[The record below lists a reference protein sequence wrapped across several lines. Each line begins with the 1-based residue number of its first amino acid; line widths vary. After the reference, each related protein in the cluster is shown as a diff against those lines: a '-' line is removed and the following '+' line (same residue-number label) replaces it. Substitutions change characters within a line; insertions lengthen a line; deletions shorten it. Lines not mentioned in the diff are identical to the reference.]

1 MPYFGVHES
10 IAAGFDAAV
19 RRVAKIGFDCI
30 QIFSANA
37 SRWRSK
43 PIEPEA
49 AEKFQAA
56 LAETGVIEPLI
67 HDSYLINIAS
77 VKPDLLEKSIEAFKE
92 ELIRA
97 DMLGIPRV
105 VMHPGSA
112 KDDTRENALARVS
125 QSFDRIFRELPETNR
140 VEVLIETTAGQGSY
154 LGATFEEI
162 ATIIAGSENKDR
174 FGVCFDTCHCFVAGY
189 DLTTR
194 DSYERTI
201 DNFDRAIG
209 LERLKAFHLNDAVK
223 GLGSKLDRHAH
234 IGHGALGL
242 EPFRF
247 IVNDPR
253 FEKLPMYLETPK
265 AETPDGELWD
275 AVNLRT
281 LKSLV
286 D

>member
-10 IAAGFDAAV
+10 ISLGFDAAV
-19 RRVAKIGFDCI
+19 RKVASVGFDCV

-37 SRWRSK
+37 SRWQNK
-43 PIEPEA
+43 PIDPKA
-49 AEKFQAA
+49 AERFQTA
-56 LAETGVIEPLI
+56 LKETGVVKPLI

-77 VKPDLLEKSIEAFKE
+77 VNPELLEKSIAAFKE

-97 DMLGIPRV
+97 DALGVPCV

-112 KDDTRENALARVS
+112 KDDTRENALRRAS
-125 QSFDRIFRELPETNR
+125 ESFDKIFSEIPESNR
-140 VEVLIETTAGQGSY
+140 VVVLVETTAGQGAY

-162 ATIIAGSENKDR
+162 AAIIDGTDHKDR
-174 FGVCFDTCHCFVAGY
+174 FGVCFDTCHTFVAGY
-189 DLTTR
+189 DFTTR
-194 DSYERTI
+194 ETFERTFEE
-201 DNFDRAIG
+201 FDRKIG

-234 IGHGALGL
+234 VGCGALGL

-253 FEKLPMYLETPK
+253 FAETPMYLETPK
-265 AETPDGELWD
+265 GQTPEGEDWD
-275 AVNLRT
+275 AVNLNT
-281 LKSLV
+281 LKELLE
-286 D
+286 